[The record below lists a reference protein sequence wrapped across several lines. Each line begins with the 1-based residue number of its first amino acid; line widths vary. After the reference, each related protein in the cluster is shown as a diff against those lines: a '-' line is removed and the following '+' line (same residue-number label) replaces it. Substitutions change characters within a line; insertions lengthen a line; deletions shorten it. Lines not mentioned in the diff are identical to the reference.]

1 MFHSE
6 IVDADQIWSK
16 CCWQWQEGHLPKPPN
31 KQRRNELYTRARRRY
46 GTVENHKREINSYH
60 YPLNSSQY
68 AERIFNKISKSAN
81 KGQEWRSHSTNNE
94 EMNSIPELEEDMEP

>member
-1 MFHSE
+1 MRIKFGANAAGSGKRVICLSH
-6 IVDADQIWSK
+6 
-16 CCWQWQEGHLPKPPN
+16 PTN
-31 KQRRNELYTRARRRY
+31 KEENELYTRARRRY